1 MNIHPDQPNVRQL
14 CELADFID
22 SGFQSFRE
30 QVRGLPAKRMSE
42 AAFFAGA
49 ALCMKLMEHFRASEY
64 SAEEI
69 EFLKGLICMEVN
81 DYMAKTHIQLEW
93 EPHVPSAWKQ

>member
-1 MNIHPDQPNVRQL
+1 MMIHKDQQNVRQL

-22 SGFQSFRE
+22 SGHQSFRD
-30 QVRGLPAKRMSE
+30 QVKALPAKKISE

-49 ALCMKLMEHFRASEY
+49 ALAMKLMEHFKSSDY
-64 SAEEI
+64 SPEEI

-81 DYMAKTHIQLEW
+81 DYMARNHIALEW